1 MHFRNEYALRL
12 LKIMNQA
19 NILEVEELILDW
31 LNLHTL
37 EEIVNSVHFN
47 YNIKIIRYRSNMCS
61 LLSDK
66 ILKNISKIQPQKL
79 ELSELSLFP
88 NWIRI
93 LSNLP
98 SNITTSFGMLC
109 INDLALKFLDT
120 FVYFKS
126 NEEFTNLHWREINF
140 WYEKINNNDD
150 IMHLEGNNLWLYNFN
165 KMSISNFEIEINSL
179 NLSPKFSNLINSEVN
194 NFIFIPLNNLSEI
207 WVSVNILQKL
217 FDRSNSKIWFSEIP
231 RTSKWIIKIYSI
243 EEIVLFDK
251 ISSFVPKNS
260 ELEINAVIYNLNKH
274 FNKLNIKKPNS

>member
-1 MHFRNEYALRL
+1 
-12 LKIMNQA
+12 MNQA
-19 NILEVEELILDW
+19 NILEVEALILDW
-31 LNLHTL
+31 LNLNTL

-47 YNIKIIRYRSNMCS
+47 YNIKIIRYWSNMCS

-66 ILKNISKIQPQKL
+66 ILNNISKIQPQKL
-79 ELSELSLFP
+79 ELSELCLFP

-109 INDLALKFLDT
+109 IDNLVLKFFNT
-120 FVYFKS
+120 FVYLNC
-126 NEEFTNLHWREINF
+126 NEEFSNLHWREINF
-140 WYEKINNNDD
+140 WYEEFSNNDD

-179 NLSPKFSNLINSEVN
+179 NLSPKFSNLIKSEVN

-217 FDRSNSKIWFSEIP
+217 FNKSNSKIWISEIP
-231 RTSKWIIKIYSI
+231 RTAKWIIKINSI

-260 ELEINAVIYNLNKH
+260 ELEINAVIYNLNRY
-274 FNKLNIKKPNS
+274 FNKLNIKSLTLNNLNE